1 MAEQGPAPATDE
13 SFKASMRF
21 TATGQLIHAEGP
33 IYRILGWPAAEL
45 YGHRL
50 PELVH
55 RADHTQLERFLQH
68 PAEGAHS
75 NALRIM
81 HQVDGWRWCQLTWL
95 RSHNEI
101 SIRNTAVTYDLQSRR
116 KSDRSRRPSGPR
128 PLDPL
133 LRALRP
139 ITDRSKFILL
149 VGDEGRIRYISPNFL
164 EATDRRPEDI
174 DDISFEQL
182 WRALRIEYTSPG
194 GAERFLAGVF
204 NDKQARLE
212 AATFSPLK
220 GEPVSL
226 SLEAHR
232 LPWDDAELVLI
243 VGTPL
248 THRNDAIA
256 ARSMSDLQKESLG
269 ALVHELRNVLNI
281 FTGHTGL
288 LLGTSL
294 TAEQETSVAQLVKY
308 AEHTVALNESLALL
322 PHFYEDAFETLD
334 LAGALRQSAPLLKL
348 LWRDTES
355 LTIDL
360 ISDDL
365 QANINKGK
373 LVAELLEMTRALRRQ
388 ASSAARLSIT
398 LARED
403 SEQSTDFLE
412 VQSHRFLAAI
422 SLELTADSET
432 MSQSTALASVDQL
445 QTNASNRLE
454 ASTAHLR
461 DFLTSCGGAL
471 TTTLTDESLRMD
483 LRVPDLSRSDSDDD
497 DKTKTRTVLLIED
510 DTGVRDLVVIFL
522 ESIGMDVVTIQSED
536 DLKALPMTNYALIV
550 SDVMLPGA
558 RSGPELVAMVRRRQP
573 NLPCL
578 FISGYKQ
585 GVLKDEDLESDLTD
599 FLPKPFSKSAFLNKV
614 RTFLPAENSAS

>member
-1 MAEQGPAPATDE
+1 
-13 SFKASMRF
+13 
-21 TATGQLIHAEGP
+21 
-33 IYRILGWPAAEL
+33 
-45 YGHRL
+45 
-50 PELVH
+50 
-55 RADHTQLERFLQH
+55 
-68 PAEGAHS
+68 
-75 NALRIM
+75 
-81 HQVDGWRWCQLTWL
+81 
-95 RSHNEI
+95 
-101 SIRNTAVTYDLQSRR
+101 
-116 KSDRSRRPSGPR
+116 
-128 PLDPL
+128 
-133 LRALRP
+133 
-139 ITDRSKFILL
+139 
-149 VGDEGRIRYISPNFL
+149 
-164 EATDRRPEDI
+164 
-174 DDISFEQL
+174 
-182 WRALRIEYTSPG
+182 
-194 GAERFLAGVF
+194 
-204 NDKQARLE
+204 
-212 AATFSPLK
+212 
-220 GEPVSL
+220 
-226 SLEAHR
+226 LEAHR

-248 THRNDAIA
+248 SHRNDALA

-355 LTIDL
+355 LTIDI

-461 DFLTSCGGAL
+461 DFLTSCGGTL